1 MLFQDSIKYFEQCN
15 FNIVYLTED
24 LHASGFEGN
33 IETEHERMFLEQA
46 VKLSFSSLKKS
57 KEDINVLF
65 FIYISRT

>member
-33 IETEHERMFLEQA
+33 IETEHERMFLEQGC
-46 VKLSFSSLKKS
+46 KIKFLNINSRKKS
-57 KEDINVLF
+57 
-65 FIYISRT
+65 